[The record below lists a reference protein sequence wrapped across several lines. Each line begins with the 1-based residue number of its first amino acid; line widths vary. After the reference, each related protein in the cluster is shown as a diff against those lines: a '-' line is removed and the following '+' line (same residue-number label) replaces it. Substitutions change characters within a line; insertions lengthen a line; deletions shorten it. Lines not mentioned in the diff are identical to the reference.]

1 MSLSAQ
7 PISIRKAQSRDKS
20 PHNFAHLA
28 NFSKYVSDMFDIHA
42 ILFLWLSNLSHVL
55 VTWSGF
61 LALFTWSRRT
71 TRAKDHRIFLAKEIN
86 EVGKFDHMER
96 FKEINVGN
104 LPIFLTLK
112 HVTEFWSIKLFTLP
126 IREFQGLC
134 NWTTMLHIQQATSLP
149 PNFSIKKATMD
160 RSWFAIYLLLLKF
173 LLHLCSLLFCICAN
187 EKTVIMTKTTT

>member
-1 MSLSAQ
+1 
-7 PISIRKAQSRDKS
+7 
-20 PHNFAHLA
+20 
-28 NFSKYVSDMFDIHA
+28 MFDIHA

-71 TRAKDHRIFLAKEIN
+71 TRAKDHRIFLAKLPRKQWGRQTRSHG
-86 EVGKFDHMER
+86 EVQ
-96 FKEINVGN
+96 GN
-104 LPIFLTLK
+104 KCWQLAHLSYPKACYRILK
-112 HVTEFWSIKLFTLP
+112 YSIQNPMVKLFPLP

-134 NWTTMLHIQQATSLP
+134 NWTTMLHVQQATSLP

-173 LLHLCSLLFCICAN
+173 LLHVCSLLFCICAN